1 MAVSEIFVVVSV
13 YAIIITLFSSGT
25 LLFFGRGNK
34 NNNSSSSKTAV
45 ATTDAPQDQ
54 VQVPPETDDS
64 KIVALKDRAKAG
76 PPKRMIP
83 KDQLEKG
90 KKELRTLLVEKEL
103 VAAALTRL
111 YQAEAS
117 GEITKEERETL
128 GARYREEL
136 KGLDKKIRG
145 LDVFIEVGDLETLR
159 DQLLRLVGEKI
170 EAIEK
175 RIERTQLQ
183 AQPLIQEILE
193 RNSPR
198 PKSSRPS
205 ETPSVEKSEKKPQV
219 PDISDLLV
227 TSASTSRGVEENIP
241 RGGISTPAAELTTTP
256 VPQTEMTAITE
267 PVSTDSNNSTTTE
280 QTSPTRKRNPITSD
294 GQVEELQK
302 ELLEALDKLEKLDVE
317 A

>member
-1 MAVSEIFVVVSV
+1 MVVSEIFVVVIV
-13 YAIIITLFSSGT
+13 YAILITIFSSAT
-25 LLFFGRGNK
+25 LFFGRGNK
-34 NNNSSSSKTAV
+34 NNNSTSSKSFVTNES
-45 ATTDAPQDQ
+45 PQEQ
-54 VQVPPETDDS
+54 VQVPSEADDS
-64 KIVALKDRAKAG
+64 KIVALKERAKAS

-145 LDVFIEVGDLETLR
+145 LDVFVEVGDLETLR
-159 DQLLRLVGEKI
+159 DQLLRLIGEKI

-183 AQPLIQEILE
+183 AQPLILEILE
-193 RNSPR
+193 RNSTR
-198 PKSSRPS
+198 PKSPRPS
-205 ETPSVEKSEKKPQV
+205 EAAEKIEKKPQV

-227 TSASTSRGVEENIP
+227 PSSTSGSRGVEEKTP
-241 RGGISTPAAELTTTP
+241 VVISTPAAELSTTP
-256 VPQTEMTAITE
+256 GPQAEMTITE
-267 PVSTDSNNSTTTE
+267 PVSTDSNISTTE
-280 QTSPTRKRNPITSD
+280 RTRKRNPTSSD
-294 GQVEELQK
+294 RQVEELQK

>member
-1 MAVSEIFVVVSV
+1 MVSEIFVVVFV
-13 YAIIITLFSSGT
+13 YAIFITLFSSGT

-34 NNNSSSSKTAV
+34 NYNSKSAVANETPQEQVQSSS
-45 ATTDAPQDQ
+45 
-54 VQVPPETDDS
+54 ETDDS
-64 KIVALKDRAKAG
+64 KIIALKERAKVG

-128 GARYREEL
+128 GARYREDL
-136 KGLDKKIRG
+136 KRLDKKIRG

-170 EAIEK
+170 DAIEK
-175 RIERTQLQ
+175 RIERTQIQ

-193 RNSPR
+193 RNSPKA
-198 PKSSRPS
+198 KSPRLP
-205 ETPSVEKSEKKPQV
+205 ETPSVEKKPQV
-219 PDISDLLV
+219 PDISDMLV
-227 TSASTSRGVEENIP
+227 PSSVFRGVEEKNTS
-241 RGGISTPAAELTTTP
+241 GSTPVASELAAATS
-256 VPQTEMTAITE
+256 PQTEIMITE
-267 PVSTDSNNSTTTE
+267 PVSSTPAESNDSNTE
-280 QTSPTRKRNPITSD
+280 RTPMRKRSPTSSD
-294 GQVEELQK
+294 RQVEELQK
-302 ELLEALDKLEKLDVE
+302 ELLEALDRLEKLDVE

>member
-1 MAVSEIFVVVSV
+1 LVVSEIFVVISV
-13 YAIIITLFSSGT
+13 YAIFITIFLSGA

-34 NNNSSSSKTAV
+34 NSNNSSKSTVANEAPEEEVQSSS
-45 ATTDAPQDQ
+45 
-54 VQVPPETDDS
+54 ETDDS
-64 KIVALKDRAKAG
+64 KITRLKDRAKAD

-83 KDQLEKG
+83 KDQLDKG

-111 YQAEAS
+111 YQAEAA

-198 PKSSRPS
+198 PKTNRPS
-205 ETPSVEKSEKKPQV
+205 EAAPIEKSEKRPQV
-219 PDISDLLV
+219 PDISDMLV
-227 TSASTSRGVEENIP
+227 TSSIASKGVE
-241 RGGISTPAAELTTTP
+241 GKGTDGISTPAAELTP
-256 VPQTEMTAITE
+256 MSGLQTEMSITE
-267 PVSTDSNNSTTTE
+267 PVSVDSNSSTPTE
-280 QTSPTRKRNPITSD
+280 RTPTTRKRNSTSSD

-302 ELLEALDKLEKLDVE
+302 ELLEALDRLEKLDIE